1 MADIEE
7 LVNNLIK
14 LHGTNNPE
22 IIARNEGIK
31 LSKCPINAHGVA
43 MNCLGEK
50 SIIINTDMSP
60 LETFVTSGHE
70 VGHCLLHDD
79 EDRLFL
85 KEKMLFENNKI
96 ENEANKFAALLL
108 FSSDIDF
115 ELEPGDEELLEK
127 LRSYL
132 D

>member
-1 MADIEE
+1 MVDIEE
-7 LVNNLIK
+7 LVENLIQ

-22 IIARNEGIK
+22 TIARNEGIK
-31 LSKCPINAHGVA
+31 ITKCPMNVEGVA
-43 MNCLGEK
+43 VICAEEK
-50 SIIINTDMSP
+50 SIMLDSRLNP

-70 VGHCLLHDD
+70 LGHCLLHGD

-96 ENEANKFAALLL
+96 ENEANRFVALLL

-115 ELEPGDEELLEK
+115 ELEPGDEELLGK